1 MEWDIPTL
9 IANCTKAQVYGVEL
23 RTNSNYAHGVE
34 VTNSPEQR
42 AEVKKRFTDSP
53 VKAVSVACSER
64 MDWNDPEKLKAA
76 IEAAKAHAK
85 LSHDVGS
92 SSLRIFPNTFHPD
105 VPHEK
110 TIEQIARAA
119 SEVGAYAA
127 NLGQEIALEAHG
139 PAGELP
145 TMYAI
150 MEQVTQKNVRV
161 RLNCSARDAEGEG
174 FKANF
179 NLVKPFIGRT
189 IHIHGLQD
197 EKYPYQQMV
206 DYLVKMNWDGWALME
221 NSEKVPDRVAA
232 LVEQRRIWEMMVKKG
247 FDKAQEKASKNA

>member
-1 MEWDIPTL
+1 MRAQGADAVT
-9 IANCTKAQVYGVEL
+9 IATTV
-23 RTNSNYAHGVE
+23 
-34 VTNSPEQR
+34 
-42 AEVKKRFTDSP
+42 D
-53 VKAVSVACSER
+53 
-64 MDWNDPEKLKAA
+64 DPEKLKAA

-150 MEQVTQKNVRV
+150 MKQVTQKNVRV

-197 EKYPYQQMV
+197 EKYTYQQMV

-232 LVEQRRIWEMMVKKG
+232 LIEQRRIWEMMVKKG
-247 FDKAQEKASKNA
+247 FDKAQEEASKNT